1 MAGRRTVNAP
11 AAIRAWVAQQACR
24 DLVVRAAACI
34 DMQDYEAFAA
44 LFLPDGELQR
54 PGDSP
59 LHGRAAILAAYR
71 ARPADRI
78 TRHVVTNTRVDL
90 ESESVA
96 RVSSLVLLWS
106 GSRSSAAGPYGRPAQ
121 PRRVLGEFDDRL
133 VQVDEGWRIA
143 RRIARFVLVDE
154 DAR

>member
-1 MAGRRTVNAP
+1 MTATGEIT
-11 AAIRAWVAQQACR
+11 AWMAQQACR
-24 DLVVRAAACI
+24 DLVVQAAACI
-34 DMQDYEAFAA
+34 DAQDYEAFAA

-90 ESESVA
+90 ESESLA

-106 GSRSSAAGPYGRPAQ
+106 GSLTSPAGPFGRPAQ

-133 VQVDEGWRIA
+133 VQVSEGWHIA